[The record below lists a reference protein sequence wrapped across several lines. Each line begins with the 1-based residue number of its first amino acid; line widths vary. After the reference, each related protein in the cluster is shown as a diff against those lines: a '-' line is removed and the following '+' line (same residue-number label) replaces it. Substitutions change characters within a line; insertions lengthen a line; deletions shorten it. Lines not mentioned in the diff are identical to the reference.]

1 VALIVQLQV
10 QGIQIEVVRLI
21 IQLLKLRLKY
31 DFGSRPKSKKEK
43 DLKKMQRELKESLK
57 EETKLNLRKKK
68 RKKEVLLSLL
78 EMV

>member
-1 VALIVQLQV
+1 
-10 QGIQIEVVRLI
+10 
-21 IQLLKLRLKY
+21 
-31 DFGSRPKSKKEK
+31 
-43 DLKKMQRELKESLK
+43 MQRELKESLK